1 MKTVRLLSILTT
13 LLSVLTL
20 ADCSKPNEKLLY
32 GVFTNEKC
40 NPQKTVITPSSF
52 KDYAQISDSMPV
64 QEGTQK
70 IVKEWMDS
78 EGNSYFQAEGTIT
91 AGPHKNTVP
100 RAQTLTRFNKAGTV
114 MEFMWN
120 GVVEFNSSSFPT
132 KIDPTDAIRYRM
144 YNRASE

>member
-1 MKTVRLLSILTT
+1 
-13 LLSVLTL
+13 
-20 ADCSKPNEKLLY
+20 
-32 GVFTNEKC
+32 
-40 NPQKTVITPSSF
+40 
-52 KDYAQISDSMPV
+52 
-64 QEGTQK
+64 
-70 IVKEWMDS
+70 MDS

-132 KIDPTDAIRYRM
+132 KIDPTDAISLSNVQSGERM
-144 YNRASE
+144 KVERKRI